1 MSVYKASAALCVGLV
16 ASLLGMGG
24 ALALDRHVVIVN
36 NTSYTINEFYA
47 SSVGQKSWQEDI
59 LGNDTLAPGA
69 KVRINIDDGTGYCKY
84 DLRAVFNDGT
94 DAVKQGVNICEVR
107 TFTFNE

>member
-1 MSVYKASAALCVGLV
+1 MSAFGS
-16 ASLLGMGG
+16 GG
-24 ALALDRHVVIVN
+24 ALALDRHVIIVN
-36 NTSYTINEFYA
+36 NTSFTINEFYA
-47 SSVGQKSWQEDI
+47 SSVGQNSWQEDI
-59 LGNDTLAPGA
+59 LGSDTLGPGA

-94 DAVKQGVNICEVR
+94 EAVKQRVNICEVG